1 MKEKGMSK
9 QKKKQEGGRKGRK
22 ERTRRNQPLK
32 DGKVERTVKEGI
44 RKEER
49 KNGDARRTQRKGRKR
64 RRKKRAGTHNSN
76 IEQ

>member
-32 DGKVERTVKEGI
+32 DGKVE
-44 RKEER
+44 
-49 KNGDARRTQRKGRKR
+49 
-64 RRKKRAGTHNSN
+64 
-76 IEQ
+76 